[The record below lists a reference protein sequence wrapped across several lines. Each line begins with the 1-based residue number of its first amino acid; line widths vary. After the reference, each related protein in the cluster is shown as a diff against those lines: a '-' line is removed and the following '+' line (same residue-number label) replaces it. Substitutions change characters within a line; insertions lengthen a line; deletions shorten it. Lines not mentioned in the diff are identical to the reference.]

1 MARVPTTTIRTDPD
15 VKDWANEVFDGLGL
29 SLSAAVN
36 VFLKAVVCE
45 GGMPFDVK
53 IWVCKINGWN
63 LIARF
68 LPCQPVI
75 YQLPTVYFTYPTF
88 LFNSR
93 NESLADNLS

>member
-15 VKDWANEVFDGLGL
+15 VKDRANEVFDGLGL

-53 IWVCKINGWN
+53 ISAKLVPAYCGE
-63 LIARF
+63 
-68 LPCQPVI
+68 PQPERERERERE
-75 YQLPTVYFTYPTF
+75 LT
-88 LFNSR
+88 R
-93 NESLADNLS
+93 